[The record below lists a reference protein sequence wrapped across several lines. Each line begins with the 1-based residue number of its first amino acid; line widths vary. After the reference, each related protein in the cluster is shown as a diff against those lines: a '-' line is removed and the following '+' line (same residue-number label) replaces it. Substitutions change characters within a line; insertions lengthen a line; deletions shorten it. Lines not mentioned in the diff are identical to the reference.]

1 MDHGLWK
8 TGWCPS
14 KCWFKVS
21 VTSPSGLQAAAPD
34 KDGGEPLGS
43 DFGYVRFLQ
52 QPPGTNDSCFWY
64 IGSPC
69 FHNCR
74 IVMHH
79 YWGFAYSRGRALD
92 SPHSSPAIACHAV
105 FAHFWRGGVSLLN
118 AAPYSD
124 GRIAHV
130 YERERPNGVHRLV
143 SAECTLRFFVCF
155 PRADVI
161 SKTWTTIF
169 AFFLFF
175 FALL

>member
-1 MDHGLWK
+1 MRIPEEELLIPPIHL
-8 TGWCPS
+8 
-14 KCWFKVS
+14 
-21 VTSPSGLQAAAPD
+21 L
-34 KDGGEPLGS
+34 PL
-43 DFGYVRFLQ
+43 
-52 QPPGTNDSCFWY
+52 
-64 IGSPC
+64 
-69 FHNCR
+69 H
-74 IVMHH
+74 VML
-79 YWGFAYSRGRALD
+79 YLLIFEE
-92 SPHSSPAIACHAV
+92 
-105 FAHFWRGGVSLLN
+105 GGVSLLN